1 MSGILMKF
9 VNFKKRSNS
18 LFIWPDQISIM
29 PLVERMRAK
38 EKKEGLPLYQLIYTI
53 YNSNEFTHLLN
64 IAGRWRRG

>member
-1 MSGILMKF
+1 MNGILMKF

-38 EKKEGLPLYQLIYTI
+38 EKC
-53 YNSNEFTHLLN
+53 
-64 IAGRWRRG
+64 AGSA